1 MAKRR
6 QTRQKR
12 KSRIKQRERRQQ
24 LIIFGSLGGI
34 LVLFIG
40 IVAYNI
46 INAPPDVSDAR
57 LEREAVLGQSGA
69 TVQIVEYGAYGC
81 PHCKDFHES
90 GEIERLIDTY
100 GDVQFIFRNA
110 PFISGNDRRGAEA
123 AQCALDQSDEAFWAM
138 HDAIFS
144 LPTDEFVEAEDG
156 DLVDLAREAGLDAEA
171 LEHCLD
177 QRTHERTVDY
187 WENNRLREGVFST
200 PTLFV
205 NNQRVDEATLEAAVQ
220 AALGSGG

>member
-1 MAKRR
+1 
-6 QTRQKR
+6 
-12 KSRIKQRERRQQ
+12 
-24 LIIFGSLGGI
+24 
-34 LVLFIG
+34 
-40 IVAYNI
+40 
-46 INAPPDVSDAR
+46 
-57 LEREAVLGQSGA
+57 
-69 TVQIVEYGAYGC
+69 
-81 PHCKDFHES
+81 
-90 GEIERLIDTY
+90 LIDTY

-110 PFISGNDRRGAEA
+110 PIITTNDRRGAEA
-123 AQCALDQSDEAFWAM
+123 AQCDEAFWTM

-187 WENNRLREGVFST
+187 WENNRLREGISFA

-205 NNQRVDEATLEAAVQ
+205 NNQRVDQSTLEAAVK
-220 AALGSGG
+220 AALSSEG